1 MSQDHQLLWQMYPK
15 TKTAKGLLRDAIN
28 VFQKDFEN
36 ISSFNN
42 ASQTSDSVLSKLT
55 PDLENLGFAVETG
68 KNKESQINVPVLY
81 GRNGVPLKNF
91 DADAYS
97 ATEQI
102 VIEVEAGQA
111 TINYKFLKDIFEAC
125 VMDDVKYLIIAVRQ
139 EYYYRS
145 QGRQVC
151 SRDFDKI
158 CDFLDTLYASNGIQM
173 KLDGIV
179 IVGY

>member
-1 MSQDHQLLWQMYPK
+1 MNQEHQLLWQMCPK

-28 VFQKDFEN
+28 VFQKDFGN
-36 ISSFNN
+36 ISSFINV
-42 ASQTSDSVLSKLT
+42 SQTSNSVLNKLT
-55 PDLENLGFAVETG
+55 PDLKNLGFAVETG

-81 GRNGVPLKNF
+81 GRNGIPLKNF
-91 DADAYS
+91 EADAYS
-97 ATEQI
+97 STEQI

-145 QGRQVC
+145 QGRHVC

-173 KLDGIV
+173 KLDGTV